1 MNTTLLLIGSAV
13 AVLAIVAV
21 LAVYL
26 YKVGSVVNHIAGTLE
41 EKVAAGAAE
50 VGQHVAAIGP
60 AATGVRHGVNS
71 LAHYGKDLL

>member
-1 MNTTLLLIGSAV
+1 MNTTFLLVASVI

-21 LAVYL
+21 LASYL
-26 YKVGSVVNHIAGTLE
+26 FIIGTVVNHLAETLE

-50 VGQHVAAIGP
+50 IGQHVASIAP
-60 AATGVRHGVNS
+60 AAAGVHRGVSS